1 MFRASAEI
9 PHSMK
14 RRVGSEEP
22 AVAAEKARKFAGKP
36 HENPAKNGGRCFN
49 VSRFGMIFG

>member
-1 MFRASAEI
+1 
-9 PHSMK
+9 MK